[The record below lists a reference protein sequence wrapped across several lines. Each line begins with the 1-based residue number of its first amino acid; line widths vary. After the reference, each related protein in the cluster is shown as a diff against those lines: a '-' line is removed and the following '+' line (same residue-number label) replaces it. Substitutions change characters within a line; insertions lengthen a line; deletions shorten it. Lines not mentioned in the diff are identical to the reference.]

1 MNPEECQNEINADEK
16 VMEEHEKE
24 LEELSE
30 KVKHSFRVFY
40 SVLCKICKKSHEV
53 VINTDTIFQRQ
64 IFLIVVNTYFKV

>member
-30 KVKHSFRVFY
+30 KVKLSF
-40 SVLCKICKKSHEV
+40 
-53 VINTDTIFQRQ
+53 
-64 IFLIVVNTYFKV
+64 

>member
-30 KVKHSFRVFY
+30 KVKYSFQVFFT
-40 SVLCKICKKSHEV
+40 VCCAKSAK
-53 VINTDTIFQRQ
+53 NRM
-64 IFLIVVNTYFKV
+64 K